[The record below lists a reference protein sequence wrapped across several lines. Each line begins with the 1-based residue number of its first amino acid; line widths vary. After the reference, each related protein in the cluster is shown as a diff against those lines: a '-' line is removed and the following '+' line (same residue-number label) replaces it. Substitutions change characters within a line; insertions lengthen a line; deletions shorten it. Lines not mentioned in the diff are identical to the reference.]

1 VGVVL
6 REQILL
12 DFHDTR
18 FTVAV
23 RVLVMMVVII
33 VVVRVVRM
41 IVIMP
46 MRVMVAMMTFDRL
59 AVAGLN
65 ARLAVSASA
74 NSAHQSTSSSLIRIS
89 SPPVACT

>member
-1 VGVVL
+1 
-6 REQILL
+6 
-12 DFHDTR
+12 
-18 FTVAV
+18 VAV
-23 RVLVMMVVII
+23 LLLVAVMMVVVI
-33 VVVRVVRM
+33 VVVVVMMTVRM

-46 MRVMVAMMTFDRL
+46 MRVMVFMIAFDRL

-74 NSAHQSTSSSLIRIS
+74 NPAHQSTSSSLIRIS

>member
-1 VGVVL
+1 MMVVV
-6 REQILL
+6 I
-12 DFHDTR
+12 
-18 FTVAV
+18 VV
-23 RVLVMMVVII
+23 VMVMMVVA
-33 VVVRVVRM
+33 VRM

-46 MRVMVAMMTFDRL
+46 MRVMVVMAAFDRL